1 MKTQPI
7 LLKISR
13 KLNFLSPYIVKDLIR
28 LGNKNDGGYVIPQ
41 LLIKETDFLV
51 SLGISNDWSFDEDF
65 KKINPAIHIH
75 GYDHTISARVFR
87 RNIRYVILNMFLLR
101 FSWKKLKDSISLL
114 FSYQSFFKD
123 DVTHFQ
129 KRIHNRQD
137 YLDDITLDD
146 VILKTKSKKIFLK
159 IDIEGSEY
167 RIIDSIVKH
176 ANKISGIA
184 IEFHETDPYRPIFI
198 SAIKKLQKKFKIVH
212 FHPNN
217 FGGYSADG
225 LPETPEITFINNKI
239 NIKTYGKRKL
249 LPLDHLDA
257 PNGPLRTD
265 YQINFNL

>member
-1 MKTQPI
+1 MKAQTI
-7 LLKISR
+7 LLTIPK
-13 KLNFLSPYIVKDLIR
+13 KLNFLSPYVVKDLIR
-28 LGNKNDGGYVIPQ
+28 LGNKNDGGYVIPKS
-41 LLIKETDFLV
+41 LIQETDFLV
-51 SLGISNDWSFDEDF
+51 SLGISNDWSFDQDF
-65 KKINPAIHIH
+65 KKINPDIHIH
-75 GYDHTISARVFR
+75 GYDHTISPRVFR
-87 RNIRYVILNMFLLR
+87 RNIRYLILNMFLLR
-101 FSWKKLKDSISLL
+101 FSWKKLKDSIRLL
-114 FSYQSFFKD
+114 FSYQSFFQG
-123 DVTHFQ
+123 DVIHFQ

-137 YLDDITLDD
+137 YPDDITLDD

-217 FGGYSADG
+217 FGGYAEDG

-239 NIKTYGKRKL
+239 NIKTYGKRKI
-249 LPLDHLDA
+249 LPLDNLDA
-257 PNGPLRTD
+257 PNGALKAD
-265 YQINFNL
+265 YEIKFNL